1 MKIHKVL
8 FTILCLLL
16 LSCGKDQY
24 DGFPYVLV
32 DASFSLQDSRF
43 SSLKTPGT
51 AIDVKQVT
59 GAVYGVGGLI
69 LYNNSGVIVAYD
81 KRSPA
86 SLEKQCN
93 VEINSTITCKDPCSG
108 TIFQL
113 SDGARISGEA
123 GLSLVRY
130 NVTINGNLSLGNGTI
145 RVTN

>member
-1 MKIHKVL
+1 MKKHKVL
-8 FTILCLLL
+8 FAVLCLFL

-24 DGFPYVLV
+24 DNFPYVLV
-32 DASFSLQDSRF
+32 NAPFSLQDSRF
-43 SSLKTPGT
+43 SALKTPGT
-51 AIDVKQVT
+51 AIDVKEVT
-59 GAVYGVGGLI
+59 GEVHGVGGLI
-69 LYNNSGVIVAYD
+69 LYNNSGVIMAYD

-93 VEINSTITCKDPCSG
+93 VEINSVFTCTDPCSG

-123 GLSLVRY
+123 GFSLVRY
-130 NVTINGNLSLGNGTI
+130 NVIVNGNLSLGNGTI